1 MSGTESRPLPEDL
14 GQRAWLE
21 VDLDA
26 LAHNLRLLRGLA
38 DGARLAPVV
47 KADGYGHGIEAVS
60 RTLERAGASA
70 LCVAT
75 LDEVILVR
83 AAGVRI
89 PVLLLYPAPAGSA
102 AELRRLGVE
111 PPVSTLGGI
120 ADLAADAHAD
130 AADPGL
136 RVHLEIETGLTRM
149 GVLPEEAGEAARRI
163 TAADGLRLAGIWSH
177 IADPGDPERV
187 AAQVAALERAVAA
200 VEAATGSRPE
210 RHLAASG
217 GLLAGGV
224 PPLELVRP
232 GIALYGVLPDG
243 LVVPPERAAAAAGLR
258 PVLSLRARP
267 IRILDVPSGT
277 AVSYGGRWVA
287 PVPSRIATIPV
298 GYGDGYARTTG
309 PGAEVLIRG
318 RRAPVVGT
326 IAMDALMVDLTAIP
340 EAGMED
346 EVVLLGE
353 QGADRIGAHDLA
365 ARRGTIAWEVLST
378 FGRRLP
384 RLYRAHGGDGLRALA
399 HARPEGAPDAG

>member
-1 MSGTESRPLPEDL
+1 MSGMESRPLPADL

-26 LAHNLRLLRGLA
+26 LAHNLRILRGLA

-89 PVLLLYPAPAGSA
+89 PILLLYPAPAGSV

-120 ADLAADAHAD
+120 ADLAAE
-130 AADPGL
+130 ADPAGRGL

-163 TAADGLRLAGIWSH
+163 AAADGLHLAGIWSH
-177 IADPGDPERV
+177 IADPGDPDRV
-187 AAQVAALERAVAA
+187 AAQVAALDRAVTA

-224 PPLELVRP
+224 PRLELVRP
-232 GIALYGVLPDG
+232 GIAVYGVLPDG
-243 LVVPPERAAAAAGLR
+243 LVIPPERADAAAGLR

-267 IRILDVPSGT
+267 IRILDVPAGT

-309 PGAEVLIRG
+309 PGAEVLVRG

-353 QGADRIGAHDLA
+353 QGGDRIGAHDLA
-365 ARRGTIAWEVLST
+365 ARRGTIPWEVLST

>member
-1 MSGTESRPLPEDL
+1 MAGRPLPADL

-26 LAHNLRLLRGLA
+26 LAHNLRLLRSLA

-60 RTLERAGASA
+60 RTLERAGAAA

-75 LDEVILVR
+75 LDEAILVR

-89 PVLLLYPAPAGSA
+89 PILLLYPAPAGSA
-102 AELRRLGVE
+102 GELRRLGVE

-120 ADLAADAHAD
+120 ADLAAGPD
-130 AADPGL
+130 AAGPGL
-136 RVHLEIETGLTRM
+136 RIHLEIETGLTRM

-163 TAADGLRLAGIWSH
+163 AASAGLGLAGVWSH

-217 GLLAGGV
+217 GLLAGGI
-224 PPLELVRP
+224 PRLELVRP
-232 GIALYGVLPDG
+232 GIAVYGVLPDG
-243 LVVPPERAAAAAGLR
+243 LVVPPERTAAAAALR

-267 IRILDVPSGT
+267 IRILDVPAGT

-287 PVPSRIATIPV
+287 PVPSRIATVPV

-309 PGAEVLIRG
+309 PGAEVLVRG
-318 RRAPVVGT
+318 QRAPVVGT

-353 QGADRIGAHDLA
+353 QGGDRIGAHDLA

-384 RLYRAHGGDGLRALA
+384 RLYRAQGGDGLRALA